1 MNEEAAT
8 NRSETISV
16 RETLRNALS
25 AGEGLEGRTWRL
37 MQKQPDATIPDV
49 MAEMDVGR
57 NSARYAMLV
66 VKALETGDVP
76 LRDYYAAN
84 AVAKRLE
91 QFARR
96 HADGLSPDATRYI
109 LDLKTESEQAA
120 DARQSAQIE
129 RASATTRNIEK
140 RRVAGIYVYTLPH
153 YLRHP
158 IEPSNDPDSSDKTL
172 LKVGMSNVDA
182 RGRVQQQA
190 VTGLPEPP
198 VLLRVFTCGDR
209 PMTEVETTM
218 HRLLRAFDHNPNRQ
232 RGAGKEWFLTSLQA
246 LDELAS
252 VLELTT
258 EFKSANED
266 EDKK

>member
-1 MNEEAAT
+1 MNEEPAT
-8 NRSETISV
+8 TDGETISI
-16 RETLRNALS
+16 RKTLRHALS
-25 AGEGLEGRTWRL
+25 VGQGQEGRTWRF
-37 MQKQPDATIPDV
+37 MQTQPDAKVSDV

-66 VKALETGDVP
+66 VTALETGEVP

-91 QFARR
+91 RFARR
-96 HADGLSPDATRYI
+96 HADRLSPDATRYI
-109 LDLKTESEQAA
+109 LDLKVESEQAA

-129 RASATTRNIEK
+129 RASATTRNMEK
-140 RRVAGIYVYTLPH
+140 HKVAGIYVYTLPH
-153 YLRHP
+153 YLRYP
-158 IEPSNDPDSSDKTL
+158 FQPSNDPDSSDKTL
-172 LKVGMSNVDA
+172 LKVGMSDVDA
-182 RGRVQQQA
+182 RGRVRQQA

-209 PMTEVETTM
+209 PVIEVEATM
-218 HRLLRAFDHNPNRQ
+218 HRLLGAFDHNPNRQ

-258 EFKSANED
+258 EFANQDED
-266 EDKK
+266 EK